1 MPAANAAEKQ
11 RQRGRPFPKG
21 TSGNPA
27 GKRRGTRNR
36 ATMAAEVLLDG
47 EAETLTRKAVELA
60 KQGDM
65 TALRLCLDRVLPPRR
80 ERPVQF
86 RLPALQSAADAAP
99 AMAAIVDAVATGDL
113 TASEAAELGK
123 LVETFLR
130 SLEVVELDQRLRALE
145 ARDASQRGG

>member
-1 MPAANAAEKQ
+1 MSAANAAEKQ
-11 RQRGRPFPKG
+11 RQRGRPFTKG

-27 GKRRGTRNR
+27 GKRAGTRNR
-36 ATMAAEVLLDG
+36 ATMAAEILLDG
-47 EAETLTRKAVELA
+47 EAETLTRKAIELA

-80 ERPVQF
+80 ERPLRF
-86 RLPALQSAADAAP
+86 KLPVLQSMADAAP
-99 AMAAIVDAVATGDL
+99 AMAAIVDAVAVGDL

-145 ARDASQRGG
+145 ARDAGQPGG